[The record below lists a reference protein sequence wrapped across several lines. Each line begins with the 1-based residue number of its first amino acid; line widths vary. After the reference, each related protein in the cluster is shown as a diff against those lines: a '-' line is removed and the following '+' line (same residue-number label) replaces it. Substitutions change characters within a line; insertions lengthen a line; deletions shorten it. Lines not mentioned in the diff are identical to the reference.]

1 MATDLISDD
10 EDLLVAPA
18 CAPVPACVVPC
29 VSTDI
34 FSDDEDQPV
43 SASLAVP
50 PPVNVPAELRSVVV
64 AEMDLVDSDEEQ
76 IEALQVPG
84 AESQHLAAKPETI
97 PPSLAAGLV
106 VAAPSQTTTAEKS
119 GDSDDDF
126 NLTGLEARG
135 PHDSH
140 GTVDGTKRKAEVGDD
155 AKDNIKRR
163 AESAKPE
170 DAKPKE
176 KEKKL
181 SKEEMETRVLDY
193 MQQQNRPYN
202 AQNVFDNLHAIVP
215 KSQVQVIMDCHVA
228 TSKLVVKEYGK
239 SKMYMAS
246 QVANAEEIVRQA
258 EAMRDEVTVAA
269 AASQELRVR
278 VEETKKAV
286 GALRAQCA
294 LRVLASDVAREVEE
308 LRSRLH
314 KLQGAS
320 RAGTLSESDINR
332 IEQKHERARHE
343 WKRRKSMCMEVLYR
357 LSELGNSKLSDLIDM
372 YGIDTDE
379 SCGH

>member
-176 KEKKL
+176 KEKKTVEGRDGN
-181 SKEEMETRVLDY
+181 SSSG
-193 MQQQNRPYN
+193 
-202 AQNVFDNLHAIVP
+202 LHAAAKP
-215 KSQVQVIMDCHVA
+215 TVQRTERLRQFACHRA
-228 TSKLVVKEYGK
+228 QESGAGHHGFSCRHIQACGER
-239 SKMYMAS
+239 
-246 QVANAEEIVRQA
+246 VRQEQDVYGFA
-258 EAMRDEVTVAA
+258 GGQRGGDRT
-269 AASQELRVR
+269 SS
-278 VEETKKAV
+278 
-286 GALRAQCA
+286 G
-294 LRVLASDVAREVEE
+294 SD
-308 LRSRLH
+308 
-314 KLQGAS
+314 
-320 RAGTLSESDINR
+320 AG
-332 IEQKHERARHE
+332 
-343 WKRRKSMCMEVLYR
+343 
-357 LSELGNSKLSDLIDM
+357 
-372 YGIDTDE
+372 
-379 SCGH
+379 